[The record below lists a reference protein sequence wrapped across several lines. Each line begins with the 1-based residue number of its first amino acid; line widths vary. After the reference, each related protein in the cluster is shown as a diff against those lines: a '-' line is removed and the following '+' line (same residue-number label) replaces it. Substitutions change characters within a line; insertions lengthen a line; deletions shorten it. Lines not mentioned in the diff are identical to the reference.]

1 MITQSQVEAELNRR
15 NYFTASAT
23 IPVTIPIT
31 TIPSTIP
38 VSIPITTIPSTSPAK
53 TPSVIENNIPL
64 MLILF
69 AGAFLLAIFPGQSEG
84 GQSVQS

>member
-1 MITQSQVEAELNRR
+1 
-15 NYFTASAT
+15 
-23 IPVTIPIT
+23 
-31 TIPSTIP
+31 
-38 VSIPITTIPSTSPAK
+38 
-53 TPSVIENNIPL
+53 